1 MKSERIGND
10 IKIEWSILRQG
21 VPFSLTD
28 KDVTIYLGSPFGR
41 TKISGFSIDSNKV
54 LWTFFGKDQKSLGK
68 YSLILVVNEGN
79 EGMITTDIC
88 DFVNLVDC
96 SCKVGGADDA
106 GVQTETIS
114 LTSNLEYVATD
125 AYDDTA
131 VWEYINKLEK
141 NKANKTEIPTKVS
154 QLENDAEYA
163 TKSEIDGKQDEIKD
177 LDAIRSGAAKG
188 ATALQSIPAEYV
200 TDDEL
205 DNALKNKVNVNQI
218 ATINGKS
225 LVNGGNIVIQGG
237 EGGGYD
243 DTEIRAELDELSTEI
258 QQVSERVDNLPQG
271 ASMTPILYADLV
283 NLRDNGSLVAGS
295 FYRITDYITTTV
307 QENTHSAN
315 HPFDVIVL
323 ALSENTLAE
332 EAYAFQSARD
342 TDGYFANSNLSA
354 WKIWYCLDNDAE
366 RFAWADVENGK
377 GVIYRMI
384 DEFENDIPYDFK
396 NIQFRRKIS
405 LDEGYPQFSEE
416 AEETWVYTFCAN
428 SYHINNDE
436 WSELKDGSLES
447 PYGHMSDE
455 NSLTFHHNSMKP
467 WFMSYNGNDIYQ
479 ECGKAYLND
488 NVFLGYWEEIGSGN
502 EEEMPYY
509 YAYCC
514 FGNTF
519 GNGCYSNSFGNNC
532 GSNSFGNGCY
542 SNSFGNGCYSNSFG
556 NYCNYN
562 SFGNGCYSNSFGNN
576 CGSNS
581 FGNNCNYNS
590 FGNNCNSNSF
600 KDQDGIADNASY
612 NKLDDG
618 VNNIELWYD
627 DNNGNYGELKN
638 HHVCRGCKERQI
650 EIYENR
656 DFETTYA
663 MTSDGQFREYCIA
676 DVV

>member
-1 MKSERIGND
+1 
-10 IKIEWSILRQG
+10 
-21 VPFSLTD
+21 
-28 KDVTIYLGSPFGR
+28 
-41 TKISGFSIDSNKV
+41 
-54 LWTFFGKDQKSLGK
+54 
-68 YSLILVVNEGN
+68 
-79 EGMITTDIC
+79 
-88 DFVNLVDC
+88 
-96 SCKVGGADDA
+96 
-106 GVQTETIS
+106 
-114 LTSNLEYVATD
+114 
-125 AYDDTA
+125 
-131 VWEYINKLEK
+131 
-141 NKANKTEIPTKVS
+141 
-154 QLENDAEYA
+154 
-163 TKSEIDGKQDEIKD
+163 
-177 LDAIRSGAAKG
+177 
-188 ATALQSIPAEYV
+188 
-200 TDDEL
+200 
-205 DNALKNKVNVNQI
+205 
-218 ATINGKS
+218 
-225 LVNGGNIVIQGG
+225 
-237 EGGGYD
+237 
-243 DTEIRAELDELSTEI
+243 
-258 QQVSERVDNLPQG
+258 
-271 ASMTPILYADLV
+271 MTPILYADLV

-455 NSLTFHHNSMKP
+455 NLSTFHHNSMKP
-467 WFMSYNGNDIYQ
+467 WFMYYNGNDIYQ

-519 GNGCYSNSFGNNC
+519 GNNCNSNSFGNYCYENSFGNDCNSNSFGNDCYENSFGNDCNSNSFGNYCGSNSFGNNC
-532 GSNSFGNGCY
+532 GSNSFGNGCGSNSFGNDCNY
-542 SNSFGNGCYSNSFG
+542 NSFGNYCGSNSFGNGCG
-556 NYCNYN
+556 
-562 SFGNGCYSNSFGNN
+562 
-576 CGSNS
+576 
-581 FGNNCNYNS
+581 
-590 FGNNCNSNSF
+590 SNSF